1 MRTYTAV
8 GATSLLMSLMTFNE
22 ALARHVHFGHSVPE
36 INGRGGISAI
46 AFLVCV
52 AAVLYSRR
60 TKPNR
65 S

>member
-22 ALARHVHFGHSVPE
+22 ALARHVHSVPE